1 MKVVC
6 NLPKTNFKS
15 DIEAVKKNIF
25 SLNAMTTIH
34 QVKHVDSDKIS

>member
-15 DIEAVKKNIF
+15 DIEAVKKIF
-25 SLNAMTTIH
+25 LA
-34 QVKHVDSDKIS
+34 